1 MSALR
6 RTGAPLARPEQA
18 SEPVPVLRR
27 YIEELVAARRKHAD
41 TIAAEVEARRARD
54 VRVVAALRAGL
65 TLAQAA
71 EAAGMSA
78 SNVRVIARAAGISLP
93 KGPRP
98 RKRAT

>member
-6 RTGAPLARPEQA
+6 RTGRAPA
-18 SEPVPVLRR
+18 VPQEAAPTPALLDYVT
-27 YIEELVAARRKHAD
+27 ELVRARRAHAE
-41 TIAAEVEARRARD
+41 TIAAEITARRARD

-71 EAAGMSA
+71 QASGMSA
-78 SNVRVIARAAGISLP
+78 SNVRVIARAAGVSLP

-98 RKRAT
+98 RKPSA